1 MTSGP
6 SAINLSCSYRPRR
19 VQSAPVCGCSFVE
32 CSSALPRR
40 ATLSPRDIVRVIC
53 SPRPC
58 AAAAS
63 SECSFAP
70 LRRGLSRYRSC
81 RMQSAP
87 VCGCGFVGVLVRT
100 SSSRDLFFVCAPCAL
115 RMIRYNPISFRL
127 RFVRISSQHHCLRSV
142 PLPYPPLLS
151 LSFRPSRPAVGH
163 AGCLSD
169 SSSSDEERQALALAA
184 APQLA
189 TCSL

>member
-6 SAINLSCSYRPRR
+6 SAINLSCSY
-19 VQSAPVCGCSFVE
+19 
-32 CSSALPRR
+32 R

-53 SPRPC
+53 SPHPC

-81 RMQSAP
+81 RVQSAP

-100 SSSRDLFFVCAPCAL
+100 PSSRDLFVCAPCAL
-115 RMIRYNPISFRL
+115 RMIRYNPISFRF

-142 PLPYPPLLS
+142 P
-151 LSFRPSRPAVGH
+151 
-163 AGCLSD
+163 
-169 SSSSDEERQALALAA
+169 
-184 APQLA
+184 
-189 TCSL
+189 